1 LVANGVVD
9 DSDALVLL
17 DGGDRGLRREAGGGE
32 CKDGDDEEDDD
43 VKDFLRRDEDMVA
56 GKCHRAYLTP
66 RYPPMPA
73 RV

>member
-1 LVANGVVD
+1 
-9 DSDALVLL
+9 
-17 DGGDRGLRREAGGGE
+17 
-32 CKDGDDEEDDD
+32 